1 MLVIDYAMVDI
12 ILFIFIVMMIFKNV
26 AIISN
31 RVRVSYFR
39 YCPITIWAIVLSF
52 HAGLIQYCILQRA
65 TQANFQVGEEKDSIQ
80 VRMVNDR
87 GDQPRTKLLYRRGG

>member
-39 YCPITIWAIVLSF
+39 YCPITNLGNCIVIPRIL
-52 HAGLIQYCILQRA
+52 YCNVQRK
-65 TQANFQVGEEKDSIQ
+65 QISRWGEEKDSIHS
-80 VRMVNDR
+80 
-87 GDQPRTKLLYRRGG
+87 G